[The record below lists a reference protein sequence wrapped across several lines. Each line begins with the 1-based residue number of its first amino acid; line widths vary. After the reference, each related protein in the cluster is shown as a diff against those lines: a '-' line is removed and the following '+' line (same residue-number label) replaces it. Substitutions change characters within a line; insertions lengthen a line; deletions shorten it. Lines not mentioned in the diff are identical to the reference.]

1 MNSCTSTLFD
11 AWAPPFKMFIIGTG
25 SLFALTPPRNLYSG
39 ISSEIAAALAQA
51 IDTARIALAPSFD
64 LSFVPSASIIALS
77 TAYVSD
83 ASIPSSTSLITVFI
97 FSTAFETP
105 FPR

>member
-1 MNSCTSTLFD
+1 
-11 AWAPPFKMFIIGTG
+11 MFIIGTG

-39 ISSEIAAALAQA
+39 MSSEIAAALAQA
-51 IDTARIALAPSFD
+51 IDTARIAFAPSFD